1 MTIWRLSLKRYLTA
15 GRLVLLLAICLA
27 VLGGGTAGHQAALR
41 PCGILC
47 QDESAAA
54 LEVQS
59 QLVKRGFVP
68 YDDLNTMTDDISMG
82 VLDCGA
88 VLLPGIGQGIAQGEY
103 AGFVQLFVA
112 PDSFLTEA
120 YQAHLTAALYAAA
133 APALISQAADAAG
146 VRLESDAIQRQWE
159 QMLDTGYRFRIEVV
173 TTQGKAP
180 EAPDYPQAI
189 AAAAGAL
196 LLFAAVVPGTVRLS
210 QEADRLRHQIGG
222 RKALTGVLLPGLT
235 WQLLLCTLAAAPFLG
250 KAGWAVPGYLM
261 SLTALGLLLA
271 RSPLSLKPL
280 LPLVL
285 LGSLA
290 LMPIYFDL
298 TGVYPQLWILRYL
311 LPPCWLL
318 VAQSHPVLCTGIGG
332 FTTAVLLALYCVRR
346 KP

>member
-1 MTIWRLSLKRYLTA
+1 MTIWKLALKRFLTPGKLA
-15 GRLVLLLAICLA
+15 LLLAISLA
-27 VLGGGTAGHQAALR
+27 ILGGRTAGHQAALR

-47 QDESAAA
+47 QDGSPAA
-54 LEVQS
+54 LA
-59 QLVKRGFVP
+59 VKASLLNHGFVP
-68 YDDLNTMTDDISMG
+68 YQTLEAMTDDISMG

-88 VLLPGIGQGIAQGEY
+88 VLLPGIGQGIGQGDY

-112 PDSFLTEA
+112 PDSFLTQA
-120 YQAHLTAALYAAA
+120 YQAHITAALYTAS
-133 APALISQAADAAG
+133 APALISQAALDAG
-146 VRLESDAIQRQWE
+146 VPLESEAIQKEWDS
-159 QMLDTGYRFRIEVV
+159 MLDSGYRFRVEMV

-189 AAAAGAL
+189 ATAAGAL
-196 LLFAAVVPGTVRLS
+196 LLFAAAVPGTVRLTL
-210 QEADRLRHQIGG
+210 EANRLQDRIG
-222 RKALTGVLLPGLT
+222 RKKALMGVLLPGLV

-250 KAGWAVPGYLM
+250 RAGWAVPGYLL

-271 RSPLSLKPL
+271 RMPLSLKPL

-285 LGSLA
+285 LGALA

-298 TGVYPQLWILRYL
+298 TSLYPELLPLRYL

-318 VAQSHPVLCTGIGG
+318 VFQARPILCSGIAGL
-332 FTTAVLLALYCVRR
+332 TAAAALARYPIRR

>member
-1 MTIWRLSLKRYLTA
+1 MTIWKLSLKRYLTLGNLA
-15 GRLVLLLAICLA
+15 LLLAISLA
-27 VLGGGTAGHQAALR
+27 IPGGRIAGHQAALR

-47 QDESAAA
+47 QDGSSAA
-54 LEVQS
+54 LEVKQE
-59 QLVKRGFVP
+59 LLNHGFVS
-68 YDDLNTMTDDISMG
+68 YDDLNAMTADISMG

-88 VLLPGIGQGIAQGEY
+88 VLLPGIGQGIEQGNY
-103 AGFVQLFVA
+103 AGFVRLYVA

-120 YQAHLTAALYAAA
+120 YQAHITAALYTAA
-133 APALISQAADAAG
+133 APALISQAAKDAG
-146 VRLESDAIQRQWE
+146 VPLGSEAIQRQWE
-159 QMLDTGYRFRIEVV
+159 QMLDSGYRFRIEVV
-173 TTQGKAP
+173 TTGGKAP

-189 AAAAGAL
+189 AAAAAAL

-210 QEADRLRHQIGG
+210 QEADRLGRRIGE
-222 RKALTGVLLPGLT
+222 RKALMGVLLPGLV
-235 WQLLLCTLAAAPFLG
+235 WQLILCTLAAAPFLG
-250 KAGWAVPGYLM
+250 KAGWVVPGYLM

-298 TGVYPQLWILRYL
+298 TTLYPQLLMLRYL

-318 VAQSHPVLCTGIGG
+318 AAQSHPVLFSGIAGL
-332 FTTAVLLALYCVRR
+332 TAAVLLAIYPVRR